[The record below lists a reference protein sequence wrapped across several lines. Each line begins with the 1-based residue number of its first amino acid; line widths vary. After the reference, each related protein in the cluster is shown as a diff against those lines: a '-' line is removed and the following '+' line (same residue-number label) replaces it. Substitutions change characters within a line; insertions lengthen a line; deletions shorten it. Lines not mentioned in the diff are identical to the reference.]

1 MKKIIF
7 ALLVIML
14 AIFTIGFSQEP
25 SIQLF
30 IGDRHPLSWD
40 LEPEPANGTQT
51 YEVCVWD
58 RIGEGDPIVV
68 DEVSVPPVT
77 VNISAYDF
85 RVTFGVRTVLTLSQ
99 DAVIENIEYQAGDRI
114 SSEWNF
120 SHINGVMTPNP
131 FVASRDV
138 HAPGGF
144 KHG

>member
-40 LEPEPANGTQT
+40 LEPEPANGT
-51 YEVCVWD
+51 
-58 RIGEGDPIVV
+58 
-68 DEVSVPPVT
+68 PVT